1 MAILKQCEQCS
12 KYVQGA
18 YGMKCKKWE
27 KKPFEDGKNCLYFEK
42 LKKRKK
48 KEEFRES
55 FEDFSSL
62 LPEDIIDYASE
73 QKIEFKVSD
82 EFLRQDLLNKG
93 LPAKD
98 VEVYVTQ
105 ANSVLKEYNYM
116 YGKKQIKYGI
126 IAILVGPVMS
136 FIGGVGLVSGHRWSP
151 GMLGVGIGLIVWGIV
166 ELFRGV
172 ALKSRNKM

>member
-1 MAILKQCEQCS
+1 M
-12 KYVQGA
+12 
-18 YGMKCKKWE
+18 
-27 KKPFEDGKNCLYFEK
+27 
-42 LKKRKK
+42 
-48 KEEFRES
+48 
-55 FEDFSSL
+55 
-62 LPEDIIDYASE
+62 LPEDILDYASE